1 VQKHLPL
8 LSPYQRKIRL
18 DSIGI
23 AGFSHDFGTLRGKHS
38 SVAALF
44 DSFAKTEPNFLD
56 AILFMLSTVIPV
68 LQKIPTARNMILK
81 KLHVKMS
88 EIADELLERMRKEK
102 EGQIGEENAEEKSI
116 IGLLSAYHLT
126 TLFNPDLKNLNSQGG
141 KCRCRAAY
149 VAGGSFG
156 PGIICLI
163 LSLTHELMFFPDG
176 MPFSLFFLQDMFKVC
191 PPSAL
196 TARMCCYS
204 QVSFLLNLSV
214 QMFLSRP
221 GHRI

>member
-1 VQKHLPL
+1 
-8 LSPYQRKIRL
+8 
-18 DSIGI
+18 
-23 AGFSHDFGTLRGKHS
+23 
-38 SVAALF
+38 
-44 DSFAKTEPNFLD
+44 
-56 AILFMLSTVIPV
+56 MLSTVIPV

-116 IGLLSAYHLT
+116 IGLLSAYHLA

-163 LSLTHELMFFPDG
+163 LSLTHELMFSPDG

-191 PPSAL
+191 PSICSY
-196 TARMCCYS
+196 R
-204 QVSFLLNLSV
+204 
-214 QMFLSRP
+214 
-221 GHRI
+221 